1 MYGLILGVIL
11 YSTWLYRVLSYLPF
25 DRYTNLSRFV
35 LSSTA
40 ISLGFEHPS
49 YILSEDDGEVAD
61 VIKLVKANGVVSE
74 QTFRIVL
81 SKQSLTATEGT
92 SFSFTLNSCHAE

>member
-1 MYGLILGVIL
+1 MVYAIGCIGF
-11 YSTWLYRVLSYLPF
+11 LSYLPF

-49 YILSEDDGEVAD
+49 YTLSEDDGEVAD

-92 SFSFTLNSCHAE
+92 SFSFTLNLPC